1 MKKTRIIIAAI
12 GGTCVLIT
20 LVLAYL
26 AFDSFSTGVET
37 QEELLAMES
46 AIGKYVKADV
56 KPMQASVDAVDQNR
70 QAYANWIEEAKT
82 LARRGDKEFAP
93 TTDAAFKTFMV
104 SEAKRMS
111 ALPGGAN
118 GKLVQDD
125 FPFGF
130 KNYILDG
137 AMPPAAELPKLQR
150 QWDDVTTV
158 VSTLADAGV
167 YELTSL
173 KLLDDAPTATP
184 AAAEAPKGR
193 KRGAA
198 KPAKAA
204 AAESPMDITVMA
216 VEFTTRPS
224 GLVGVLNRF
233 AESERFTVVDQ
244 LQFVREKDDLAETL
258 GGEKKAEVAAPAPS
272 GRGRG
277 RGRRAVEAV
286 EAEEPQEDDAAKKGQ
301 LVTDPSRASLLKV
314 SMIVKLID
322 FKSLVKEEVKE

>member
-1 MKKTRIIIAAI
+1 MNKTRIIIASI
-12 GGTCVLIT
+12 GGTCLLAA

-37 QEELLAMES
+37 QEELQAMET
-46 AIGKYVKADV
+46 AIGNYVKAAV
-56 KPMQASVDAVDQNR
+56 KPMQASVDAVEANR
-70 QAYANWIEEAKT
+70 KAYADWIAEAKQ
-82 LARRGDKEFAP
+82 LAERGDKEFAP

-104 SEAKRMS
+104 SEAKRMA
-111 ALPGGAN
+111 ALPGGAA
-118 GKLVQDD
+118 GKLVKED

-130 KNYILDG
+130 QSYILDG

-158 VSTLADAGV
+158 VTTLAESGV

-173 KLLDDAPTATP
+173 KLVQGASAIQQPQNEP
-184 AAAEAPKGR
+184 AKGGR

-204 AAESPMDITVMA
+204 AEESPIETTVMA

-233 AESERFTVVDQ
+233 AESERFTVVEK
-244 LQFVREKDDLAETL
+244 LQFAREKDDLMEAL
-258 GGEKKAEVAAPAPS
+258 GGEKKAETAAAAPT
-272 GRGRG
+272 GRG
-277 RGRRAVEAV
+277 RGRRRAVETV
-286 EAEEPQEDDAAKKGQ
+286 QEEETPEDDSAKKGQ
-301 LVTDPSRASLLKV
+301 VVTDPSRASLLKV
-314 SMIVKLID
+314 SMTVKICD
-322 FKSLVKEEVKE
+322 FKTMAKEEVKE

>member
-1 MKKTRIIIAAI
+1 MNKTRIIIAAI
-12 GGTCVLIT
+12 GGTCLLVA

-37 QEELLAMES
+37 QEELLAMEA
-46 AIGKYVKADV
+46 AIGKYVKAEV
-56 KPMQASVDAVDQNR
+56 KPIQASVDAVEKNR
-70 QAYANWIEEAKT
+70 AAYAAWIEEAKA

-104 SEAKRMS
+104 SEAKRLA

-118 GKLVQDD
+118 GKLVKDD

-130 KNYILDG
+130 QSYILDG

-158 VSTLADAGV
+158 VTTLAQAGV
-167 YELTSL
+167 FEITSL
-173 KLLDDAPTATP
+173 KLLEGAT
-184 AAAEAPKGR
+184 AAAPAQTEAPKGR
-193 KRGAA
+193 KRGGAA
-198 KPAKAA
+198 KAAKAA
-204 AAESPMDITVMA
+204 AAESPVDETVIA

-224 GLVGVLNRF
+224 GLVNALNSF
-233 AESERFTVVDQ
+233 AESERFTVVEQ
-244 LQFVREKDDLAETL
+244 LQFSREKDDLAEAL
-258 GGEKKAEVAAPAPS
+258 GGEKKAEAVQAAPS
-272 GRGRG
+272 GRGR
-277 RGRRAVEAV
+277 RGRRAAEAV
-286 EAEEPQEDDAAKKGQ
+286 QEEAAPEEDDAAKKGQ

-322 FKSLVKEEVKE
+322 FKSLVKEVKE